1 MAKGDDAVRKKKN
14 KVLRKRLRNSE
25 NAVSARIAAIIATKR
40 RRKNGKRRQC
50 EGMCFTL
57 PTPEDP
63 FNDRNDPKNKK
74 KNPAT
79 KNKLRETDFKK
90 EEIVEE
96 KPKSSNSSLEDAKFI
111 TLCLNTFKTSSPK
124 DNDRDSE
131 SIKDL
136 LASASPWGINLWKQC
151 SSGND
156 VVIDYDKEEDCLK
169 HEHLVW
175 MLSIAFNI
183 FAKNEKEGK
192 IATAAAASPF
202 LLFIVPTQQ
211 MATQVRS
218 ACKPLK
224 ALGIHTV
231 SVHPGAQL
239 QHQIQGLKSCEPE
252 FLVSTPDRLLELVGL
267 QAIDISAVS
276 LLVIDGLKGLLDSG
290 LLDTMKSIKDK
301 MNGEP
306 KVLIFNNSSEKSS
319 GPLLQSLVKKSTS
332 ILS

>member
-14 KVLRKRLRNSE
+14 KVLRKRFRNSE

-63 FNDRNDPKNKK
+63 FNDRSDPKNKTK
-74 KNPAT
+74 KLVTN
-79 KNKLRETDFKK
+79 NKQRDTYSKK
-90 EEIVEE
+90 EEVEDE
-96 KPKSSNSSLEDAKFI
+96 EPKSSNSTLEDAKFI
-111 TLCLNTFKTSSPK
+111 TLCLNTFKNSSPI
-124 DNDRDSE
+124 DNDKDSD
-131 SIKDL
+131 SMKDL
-136 LASASPWGINLWKQC
+136 LASASSWGIKLWKQC
-151 SSGND
+151 CSREN
-156 VVIDYDKEEDCLK
+156 VVINYDKEEDCLI

-192 IATAAAASPF
+192 VATAAAASPF

-239 QHQIQGLKSCEPE
+239 QHQIQGLKNCEPE

-276 LLVIDGLKGLLDSG
+276 LLVIDGLKGLIDSG
-290 LLDTMKSIKDK
+290 LLDTVKSIKNK
-301 MNGEP
+301 INGEP
-306 KVLIFNNSSEKSS
+306 KILVFNNSSEKSS
-319 GPLLQSLVKKSTS
+319 GPLLQSLAKKSAS
-332 ILS
+332 IPS